1 MIQKISLSVLLC
13 GICAGAVMAE
23 PLPSIFGEHQVKLEL
38 HLERITAQHLAQNEA
53 SSEAEE
59 MLSAV
64 MAEKVK
70 SPGKA
75 FLLSALVPGLGE
87 WYAGSKAR
95 SVLFVGIEALALGL
109 YFNWNGEGNR
119 IEDEFRA
126 TARDKWSPTDYRTW
140 RNSTISRN
148 SSITHALPCS
158 SLIFRVEVETGGLE
172 GLADCNSSEKQ
183 QYYEL
188 IGKYDQFISGWSDV
202 KEVET
207 GNLVQPTQVDSVEK
221 YESTTRFAYE
231 IRRDES
237 NKFLKRASGVAGLIL
252 VNHVFSA
259 IDASRVARTRNS
271 ERASLERRTRFA
283 FVYRPWDSHQVPM
296 VMAYKPF

>member
-1 MIQKISLSVLLC
+1 
-13 GICAGAVMAE
+13 
-23 PLPSIFGEHQVKLEL
+23 
-38 HLERITAQHLAQNEA
+38 
-53 SSEAEE
+53 
-59 MLSAV
+59 

-109 YFNWNGEGNR
+109 YFNWNDEGNT
-119 IEDEFRA
+119 IEDEFRT
-126 TARDKWSPTDYRTW
+126 TARDEWSPTDYLTW
-140 RNSTISRN
+140 RNATISRN

-158 SLIFRVEVETGGLE
+158 VEVETGGLE

-188 IGKYDQFISGWSDV
+188 IGKYDQFIAGWKDV
-202 KEVET
+202 GKVGDGDNP
-207 GNLVQPTQVDSVEK
+207 GNLVQPTQIDSVEN
-221 YESTTRFAYE
+221 YVSQDRFAYE

-283 FVYRPWDSHQVPM
+283 FVYWPWDSRQVPM